1 MPDYTLQRYRGF
13 LAIVWNEDGRR
24 RRHSLGT
31 TDATAAK
38 AAARSFWSRRSVG
51 GLTETVGQAVDRYLE
66 AKAKML
72 SIKRAEVA
80 WKAARGFW
88 DKLPIERVD
97 KQAAIDYRESRAH
110 CAAITVR
117 NELAVIRAALNWAK
131 KEKLIAE
138 APFIQMPKLPASTIG
153 HLSKAEFR
161 KLLDGA
167 GRPHVKLFMKLA
179 VATGAR
185 SNALLDL
192 TWDRVDFDR
201 GLITLN
207 PADRVQTSKYR
218 ATVPMNGQIRA
229 ALEEA
234 KAGALSPY
242 VIELGRGKVGSI
254 KKGFAAACVRS
265 GITATPH
272 MLRHSAAVWMAEDR
286 VPVFQIAQFL
296 GHSDSRITERVYARF
311 SPDFL
316 STAAESL
323 TW

>member
-1 MPDYTLQRYRGF
+1 
-13 LAIVWNEDGRR
+13 
-24 RRHSLGT
+24 
-31 TDATAAK
+31 
-38 AAARSFWSRRSVG
+38 
-51 GLTETVGQAVDRYLE
+51 
-66 AKAKML
+66 
-72 SIKRAEVA
+72 
-80 WKAARGFW
+80 
-88 DKLPIERVD
+88 
-97 KQAAIDYRESRAH
+97 
-110 CAAITVR
+110 
-117 NELAVIRAALNWAK
+117 
-131 KEKLIAE
+131 
-138 APFIQMPKLPASTIG
+138 MPKLPASTIG

-185 SNALLDL
+185 LNALLDL

-218 ATVPMNGQIRA
+218 AAVPMNAQIRA

-234 KAGALSPY
+234 KTGALSPY
-242 VIELGRGKVGSI
+242 VIEFGRGKVGSI
-254 KKGFAAACVRS
+254 KKGFAAACARS
-265 GITATPH
+265 GITAMPH

-286 VPVFQIAQFL
+286 IPVFQIAQFL
-296 GHSDSRITERVYARF
+296 GHSDSRITERVYAWF

-316 STAAESL
+316 STAAEAL